1 MPTEPGGDGVGPSLT
16 EKSEVRVHFLLKA
29 IRHGLCTVALLPV
42 VLSPAFAQSVV
53 QAQEPRPSTSPAS
66 DAASMSS
73 ATVGPIGVGDLID
86 LNLYTS
92 PASQPEFTEKVRVGS
107 DGTIHLPLLGA
118 MHIAGF
124 SVESAESA
132 ISNLYLERGIYK
144 QAQVNLV
151 VVEYGVQHSISV
163 SGEVQKPG
171 IYPMNGPMHL
181 VDAIAVAGG
190 LTSRAGQHIA
200 VEHANSSDKT
210 QILQVQNGAS
220 APGQNPSLSAGDKVI
235 VERAGVVYVVGDV
248 NKPGGYVMDNTGNLS
263 VLQALALAGGTVS
276 TASLNNSKL
285 IRTTSKGR
293 EESPLQLKKILT
305 SQLADPYLQADD
317 IIFIPASAAKTAG
330 KRTLDA
336 IVLTATGLTIYGRW

>member
-1 MPTEPGGDGVGPSLT
+1 MYSLLRT
-16 EKSEVRVHFLLKA
+16 MKQ
-29 IRHGLCTVALLPV
+29 GLWATALLPV
-42 VLSPAFAQSVV
+42 VLSSAIAQSGV
-53 QAQEPRPSTSPAS
+53 PKRGPTSSTSAGAE
-66 DAASMSS
+66 AASLSG
-73 ATVGPIGVGDLID
+73 AKLGPIGVGDLLD
-86 LNLYTS
+86 VSLYTS
-92 PASQPEFTEKVRVGS
+92 PAAQPEFTEKARVGS

-118 MHIAGF
+118 MHVAGL
-124 SVESAESA
+124 SVEGAESA

-171 IYPMNGPMHL
+171 VYPMNGPMHL
-181 VDAIAVAGG
+181 VDAVAVAGG
-190 LTSRAGQHIA
+190 LTSRAGQHI
-200 VEHANSSDKT
+200 VIEHADSSDKT

-220 APGQNPSLSAGDKVI
+220 APGQNPSLSAGDSVV
-235 VERAGVVYVVGDV
+235 VERAGVVYVVGEV

-263 VLQALALAGGTVS
+263 VLQALALAGGAVS
-276 TASLNNSKL
+276 TAALNNSKL
-285 IRTTSKGR
+285 IRTTAKGR

-305 SQLADPYLQADD
+305 SRMADPYLQADD
-317 IIFIPASAAKTAG
+317 IIFVPSSAAKTAG